1 MCAPAGPPPCGCP
14 CERQHRLPPCAQPVA
29 CMGAQRSWGGRCS
42 GLPDGAACARPAGL
56 LGEAEGR
63 GAGGDEGGHH
73 AAGCARGKW
82 RPVTGVH
89 ACLVHTLCV
98 PGPCLHGQA
107 PPPPPRS
114 NQAQT
119 PVNACMLRKGL
130 RACTSAL
137 LGRPGSTKPPGR
149 AQPAQHARCS
159 AACRPAA
166 RAGTH
171 LGAMPRQRQAS
182 ATRPSPM
189 LAPRSKRASGGAPAS
204 QGGGGCG
211 AVRLTRAVWGAQA

>member
-1 MCAPAGPPPCGCP
+1 MVRRAPG
-14 CERQHRLPPCAQPVA
+14 RQDFSEKPK
-29 CMGAQRSWGGRCS
+29 
-42 GLPDGAACARPAGL
+42 GAALEEMKVDTTL
-56 LGEAEGR
+56 LGARAANGGPSLAFTHVSCTHSVCQGHAFTGR
-63 GAGGDEGGHH
+63 RRLRHQGPTKRRP
-73 AAGCARGKW
+73 RG
-82 RPVTGVH
+82 
-89 ACLVHTLCV
+89 
-98 PGPCLHGQA
+98 
-107 PPPPPRS
+107 
-114 NQAQT
+114 
-119 PVNACMLRKGL
+119 NACMLRKGL

-137 LGRPGSTKPPGR
+137 LGRPGSTSPPGR

-171 LGAMPRQRQAS
+171 LGAMPRQRQAP

-189 LAPRSKRASGGAPAS
+189 LAPRSKCASGGAPAS